1 MGEFVLIR
9 ASDYCA
15 ELPGILVL
23 HASCQPTKGIE
34 MGLLLIVFKEKV
46 INREHRVAPTYI
58 KLHLSCFLLCSKPR
72 KAWAALRCCLRDLK
86 TVHALLFPFNASTG
100 PRWTGL
106 LDISDFLAVVFVCL
120 ETWMQI
126 HGFLIFC
133 PYAAHVSST
142 ALSLFCPPKIPLSLR
157 ISVTVLLRKP
167 PEGGERY
174 AWAAWMVTAL
184 ESTWSCHFPLPREP
198 LFWGNILVNNPYLVF
213 PFQYVWP
220 TALRWL
226 SWWVCQQEGKP
237 TSQKSWHAT

>member
-1 MGEFVLIR
+1 MLL
-9 ASDYCA
+9 A
-15 ELPGILVL
+15 LLK
-23 HASCQPTKGIE
+23 TK
-34 MGLLLIVFKEKV
+34 K
-46 INREHRVAPTYI
+46 T
-58 KLHLSCFLLCSKPR
+58 
-72 KAWAALRCCLRDLK
+72 WAALRCCLRDLK

-167 PEGGERY
+167 LKEGSVMHELLEWSLPWRAHGVVIFHCHVSLCSGETY
-174 AWAAWMVTAL
+174 W
-184 ESTWSCHFPLPREP
+184 
-198 LFWGNILVNNPYLVF
+198 
-213 PFQYVWP
+213 
-220 TALRWL
+220 
-226 SWWVCQQEGKP
+226 
-237 TSQKSWHAT
+237 

>member
-34 MGLLLIVFKEKV
+34 MGLLLLVFKEKV
-46 INREHRVAPTYI
+46 INREHRVAPTCI

-100 PRWTGL
+100 LRWTGL
-106 LDISDFLAVVFVCL
+106 LDISDLLAVVFVCL

-142 ALSLFCPPKIPLSLR
+142 ALSLFCPPKISLSLR

-184 ESTWSCHFPLPREP
+184 ESTRSCHFPLPREP